1 MGCENSSLQT
11 MANQGILLIDLES
24 EAFGRKNRIKKQ
36 GKVNERIAIQELNL
50 ENVTKLEIEL
60 SDHDM

>member
-1 MGCENSSLQT
+1 
-11 MANQGILLIDLES
+11 MANKGILLIDLES

>member
-1 MGCENSSLQT
+1 MGCENSSLQA